1 MLKNAGFVVGIVIL
15 LFASLILWQ
24 SLSLD
29 YYSELGPGPGLLPLW
44 LSAVLMVLS
53 LLFMMKSLKKSI
65 ILFPEILPRGRG
77 LGNILTIIAAVLFFI
92 IAAPFAGFT
101 IAGILTL
108 SIILIRDYK
117 WVMALGVSATVTVS
131 LFYVFKFLLNVPLPV
146 NTLGF

>member
-1 MLKNAGFVVGIVIL
+1 MLKNAGFVIGIVIL

-24 SLSLD
+24 SLSFD

-77 LGNILTIIAAVLFFI
+77 LRNILTIIAAVLFFI

-108 SIILIRDYK
+108 SFILIRDYK

-146 NTLGF
+146 NALGF

>member
-1 MLKNAGFVVGIVIL
+1 MLKNAGFVIGIVIL

-77 LGNILTIIAAVLFFI
+77 LGNILTIIAAVLF
-92 IAAPFAGFT
+92 
-101 IAGILTL
+101 LL
-108 SIILIRDYK
+108 SP
-117 WVMALGVSATVTVS
+117 
-131 LFYVFKFLLNVPLPV
+131 LLLPV
-146 NTLGF
+146 SRSRVS